1 MSNKCLRELQRN
13 SIFYT
18 EEMAWV
24 LKMKKILN
32 HSILDELLYKSSKT
46 DSVKEKIFSAG
57 IGSLSKEK

>member
-1 MSNKCLRELQRN
+1 MQRN

-32 HSILDELLYKSSKT
+32 HSIADELLYKSSKT
-46 DSVKEKIFSAG
+46 DSVKEKISSSG